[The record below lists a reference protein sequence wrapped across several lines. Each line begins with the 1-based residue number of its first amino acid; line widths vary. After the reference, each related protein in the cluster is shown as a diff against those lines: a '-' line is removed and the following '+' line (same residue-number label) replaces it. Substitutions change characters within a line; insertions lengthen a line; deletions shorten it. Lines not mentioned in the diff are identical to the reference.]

1 MKRKI
6 LIVEDN
12 IGLSQMQKD
21 WLGQAGYDAITAMTL
36 DGFLPGEDEELFK
49 LVKTDKRGFP
59 FWHGRS
65 TFMLHADYP
74 MLDLICEKDEK
85 DASCI
90 YTAEISDKESLEL
103 LHGLSI
109 YHLIDEIV
117 VYILPLTYGKG
128 CPVLRQLPT
137 ASWRLHESA
146 MFRNCICRLVY
157 RKSLR

>member
-1 MKRKI
+1 MAKVQI
-6 LIVEDN
+6 
-12 IGLSQMQKD
+12 
-21 WLGQAGYDAITAMTL
+21 ITAMTL
-36 DGFLPGEDEELFK
+36 DGFLPGEEEELFK
-49 LVKTDKRGFP
+49 WVKTDKRGFL

-65 TFMLHADYP
+65 SFMLPIGYP

-103 LHGLSI
+103 LHSLSI

-128 CPVLRQLPT
+128 SAVLRQLPAT
-137 ASWRLHESA
+137 RWRLHESTIT
-146 MFRNCICRLVY
+146 RNGICRLVY
-157 RKSLR
+157 RKFSQ